1 MHIIATIGPK
11 SSDKWIIKDF
21 MKNGVDILRLNCS
34 HFKEKEF
41 NETIE
46 IVKELKSDIHIMADL
61 CGRKIR
67 VSNLLGYICKLYI
80 GEEVLFCGEDFYS
93 KIDIKSAKRLKLI
106 PLTISTDILKSNNI
120 RELSIK
126 DGTMNFKLLDK
137 DKGIIKAIVE
147 RGGIIRPGKGCN
159 IPQLDRSEISVE
171 DIDKRYID
179 WALEKEVDIICES
192 YVEEESDISTL
203 RKYIANSNL
212 LKKEP
217 KIWGKVETPQG
228 IKNFNTFVNSLDAVI
243 IGRGDLVPECG
254 MLRAVIGEME
264 IIKRANIENRAV
276 IIATHVLNSM
286 KYGNSPTLPEVES
299 IYNFI
304 KLNVGGFLL
313 AGETSTGK
321 APLQSVEFL
330 NKVIRFY
337 EGRLWNEQK

>member
-21 MKNGVDILRLNCS
+21 IKNGVDILRLNCS
-34 HFKEKEF
+34 HFKEREF

-46 IVKELKSDIHIMADL
+46 IVKELDEDIHIMADL

-67 VSNLLGYICKLYI
+67 VSNLLDYIYKLYI

-93 KIDIKSAKRLKLI
+93 KIDIKNAKSLKLI
-106 PLTISTDILKSNNI
+106 PLTISTEIIKNNEI
-120 RELSIK
+120 KELSIK
-126 DGTMNFKLLDK
+126 DGTMKFKLLDK
-137 DKGIIKAIVE
+137 DKGIIKAKVLK
-147 RGGIIRPGKGCN
+147 GGIIRPGKGCN
-159 IPQLDRSEISVE
+159 IPTLDRSNISIE
-171 DIDKRYID
+171 SIDKGHID
-179 WALEKEVDIICES
+179 WALEKSVDIICES
-192 YVEEESDISTL
+192 YVEDKSDIENL
-203 RKYIANSNL
+203 REYISKSRLN
-212 LKKEP
+212 KKKP

-228 IKNFNTFVNSLDAVI
+228 IKKFNCFVRELDGII
-243 IGRGDLVPECG
+243 IGRGDLIPECG
-254 MLRAVIGEME
+254 LLKSVVGEME
-264 IIKRANIENRAV
+264 IIRQANLEGKIV

-286 KYGNSPTLPEVES
+286 KYGNAPTIPEVES

-330 NKVIRFY
+330 NNAIGFYGSKVDNG
-337 EGRLWNEQK
+337 EK